1 MQEGLYLAGC
11 HVAAK
16 TQGYL
21 LVCIWGSQT
30 KFQGVGL
37 FENHALCQTGFE
49 EFFYRDLSLLVQ
61 SLVSPSN
68 AGGVVSNW
76 VSCCCTDT
84 GLSCGVHW
92 GWLDKFQGEV
102 GLFEKP
108 CFVPDL
114 DLKSF
119 STGTYHCP
127 LKLSVSLKWR
137 GSSV

>member
-1 MQEGLYLAGC
+1 MEEGFCLAGC
-11 HVAAK
+11 HVVAQ

-21 LVCIWGSQT
+21 VVCI
-30 KFQGVGL
+30 GV
-37 FENHALCQTGFE
+37 A
-49 EFFYRDLSLLVQ
+49 R
-61 SLVSPSN
+61 SN
-68 AGGVVSNW
+68 SRGG
-76 VSCCCTDT
+76 
-84 GLSCGVHW
+84 G
-92 GWLDKFQGEV
+92 V

-137 GSSV
+137 RGFV